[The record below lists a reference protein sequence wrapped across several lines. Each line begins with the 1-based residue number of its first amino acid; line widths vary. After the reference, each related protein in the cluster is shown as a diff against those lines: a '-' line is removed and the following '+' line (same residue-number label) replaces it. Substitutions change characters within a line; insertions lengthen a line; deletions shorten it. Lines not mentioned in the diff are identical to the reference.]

1 MSYEKLYQAVEKHK
15 DMILEAERH
24 IWKNPE
30 PGYREWKTHA
40 YLKEKYEA
48 LGYTLEEAGNIPG
61 FYTDVDT
68 GRPGP
73 FIAVFGEMD
82 SLIIP
87 SHPECDP
94 ETGAVHACGHHCQ
107 SAALLGLAAALKEP
121 GVLDGLC
128 GKIRLI
134 AVPAEEGIEIE
145 YRLGLKKEGIIKYMC
160 GKPEFMH
167 RGYLDG
173 VDIAMMI
180 HTTAGEGMAC
190 PKGSNG
196 ALIKY
201 ATFEGKSAHAGG
213 SPHKGINALYA
224 ATTALSAAN
233 ALRETFQE
241 KDTVRFHPI
250 ITKGGNVVN
259 AIPDEVRVESYLRA
273 ATVPAMKTESLKI
286 NRAFAGC
293 AAAMGC
299 GVSFTDV
306 HGFAPRY
313 NDPNLKEIV
322 KEIGLDFFAE
332 DQLRF
337 TDSWGTASSDMGDVA
352 CVIPCVHPYVG
363 GAQGASH
370 GPEWVIVDPYS
381 ACVISAKVQFGILAK
396 LLENGGERAKY
407 VVENQY
413 VPYAS
418 MEEYFAAVDSLS
430 FEGEAVTYGEDGTVT
445 LKIEE

>member
-1 MSYEKLYQAVEKHK
+1 MSYERLYQAVEKHK

-48 LGYTLEEAGNIPG
+48 LGYKLVEAGNIPG

-73 FIAVFGEMD
+73 FVAVFGEMD

-87 SHPECDP
+87 SHPESDP
-94 ETGAVHACGHHCQ
+94 ETGAVHACGHNCQ
-107 SAALLGLAAALKEP
+107 SAALLGLAAGLKEP
-121 GVLDGLC
+121 GALDGLC

-145 YRLGLKKEGIIKYMC
+145 FRLGLKKDGIIKYMC
-160 GKPEFMH
+160 GKPEFLH

-173 VDIAMMI
+173 VDMAMMV
-180 HTTAGEGMAC
+180 HTTMNGLIC

-201 ATFEGKSAHAGG
+201 ATFTGKSAHAGG

-224 ATTALSAAN
+224 ATTALSAGN

-241 KDTVRFHPI
+241 KDTVRNHPI
-250 ITKGGNVVN
+250 MTKGGNVVN
-259 AIPDEVRVESYLRA
+259 AIPDEVRIESYLRA
-273 ATVPAMKTESLKI
+273 ATVEAMYSEGKKI
-286 NRAFAGC
+286 NRAYAGC

-299 GVSFTDV
+299 GVNFTDV

-313 NDPNLKEIV
+313 NDQTLKDV
-322 KEIGLDFFAE
+322 FRKIGQDFFAE
-332 DQLRF
+332 EDLKF
-337 TDSWGTASSDMGDVA
+337 TDKWGTASSDMGDIS
-352 CVIPCVHPYVG
+352 CVMPAVHPSIG
-363 GAQGASH
+363 GAQGTAH
-370 GPEWVIVDPYS
+370 GMDYTIADPYT
-381 ACVISAKVQFGILAK
+381 ACVVSAKVQIGVLAH
-396 LLENGGERAKY
+396 LLENDGAEAKN
-407 VVENQY
+407 VLANKQ

-418 MEEYFAAVDSLS
+418 KEEYFAAVDALS
-430 FEGEAVTYGEDGTVT
+430 FDGEGVIYNEDGTVT
-445 LKIEE
+445 LKF

>member
-1 MSYEKLYQAVEKHK
+1 MSYERLYQAVEKHK
-15 DMILEAERH
+15 DMILEAERQ

-48 LGYTLEEAGNIPG
+48 LGYKLVEAGNIPG

-73 FIAVFGEMD
+73 FVAVFGEMD

-87 SHPECDP
+87 SHPESDP
-94 ETGAVHACGHHCQ
+94 ETGAVHACGHNCQ
-107 SAALLGLAAALKEP
+107 SAALLGLAAGLKEP
-121 GVLDGLC
+121 GALDGLC

-145 YRLGLKKEGIIKYMC
+145 FRLGLKKDGIIKYMC
-160 GKPEFMH
+160 GKPEFLH

-173 VDIAMMI
+173 VDMAMMV
-180 HTTAGEGMAC
+180 HTTMNGLIC

-201 ATFEGKSAHAGG
+201 ATFTGKSAHAGG

-224 ATTALSAAN
+224 ATTALSAGN

-241 KDTVRFHPI
+241 KDTVRNHPI
-250 ITKGGNVVN
+250 MTKGGNVVN
-259 AIPDEVRVESYLRA
+259 AIPDEVRIESYLRA
-273 ATVPAMKTESLKI
+273 ATVEAMYSEGKKI
-286 NRAFAGC
+286 NRAYAGC

-299 GVSFTDV
+299 GVNFTDV

-313 NDPNLKEIV
+313 NDQTMKEIFY
-322 KEIGLDFFAE
+322 KIGQNFFAE
-332 DQLRF
+332 EDLKF
-337 TDSWGTASSDMGDVA
+337 TDKWGTASSDMGDIS
-352 CVIPCVHPYVG
+352 CVMPAVHPSIG
-363 GAQGASH
+363 GAQGTAH
-370 GPEWVIVDPYS
+370 GMDYTIADPYT
-381 ACVISAKVQFGILAK
+381 ACVVSAKVQIGVLAH
-396 LLENGGERAKY
+396 LLENDGAEAKN
-407 VVENQY
+407 VLANKQ

-418 MEEYFAAVDSLS
+418 KEEYFAAVDALS
-430 FEGEAVTYGEDGTVT
+430 FDGEGVIYNEDGTVT
-445 LKIEE
+445 LKF

>member
-1 MSYEKLYQAVEKHK
+1 MSFEKLYQAVEKHK
-15 DMILEAERH
+15 DLILEAERY

-48 LGYTLEEAGNIPG
+48 LGYKLVEAGNIPG

-68 GRPGP
+68 GKPGP
-73 FIAVFGEMD
+73 VIAVFGEMD

-94 ETGAVHACGHHCQ
+94 ETGAVHACGHNCQ
-107 SAALLGLAAALKEP
+107 SAALLGLAAGLKEP

-145 YRLGLKKEGIIKYMC
+145 YRLGLKKDGIIKYLC
-160 GKPEFMH
+160 GKPEFLS

-173 VDIAMMI
+173 VDMAMMI
-180 HTTAGEGMAC
+180 HTTIKGLVC

-196 ALIKY
+196 AVIKY

-233 ALRETFQE
+233 AIRETFQE
-241 KDTVRFHPI
+241 KDTVRYHPI

-259 AIPDEVRVESYLRA
+259 AIPDEVRIESYLRA
-273 ATVPAMKTESLKI
+273 ATMDAMLAEGKKV

-299 GVSFTDV
+299 GVSFIDV
-306 HGFAPRY
+306 HGFAPRL
-313 NDPNLKEIV
+313 NDATMKNVFEK
-322 KEIGLDFFAE
+322 IGLEFFPAE
-332 DQLRF
+332 DVKF
-337 TDSWGTASSDMGDVA
+337 TENWGTASSDMGDISCVMPAVHPSIGGAAGTAHGADYRIEDPYTA
-352 CVIPCVHPYVG
+352 CVV
-363 GAQGASH
+363 
-370 GPEWVIVDPYS
+370 
-381 ACVISAKVQFGILAK
+381 SAKVQFAALAEFLK
-396 LLENGGERAKY
+396 NDGAEAKN
-407 VVENQY
+407 VLANKK
-413 VPYAS
+413 VPYPSKEA
-418 MEEYFAAVDSLS
+418 YFAAVDALS
-430 FEGEAVTYGEDGTVT
+430 FDGEGVLYNEDGTVT
-445 LKIEE
+445 LKY

>member
-40 YLKEKYEA
+40 YLKERYEA
-48 LGYTLEEAGNIPG
+48 FGYELHEAGDIPG
-61 FYTDVDT
+61 FYTDIDT
-68 GRPGP
+68 GKPGP
-73 FIAVFGEMD
+73 TIAVFGEMD

-94 ETGAVHACGHHCQ
+94 QTGAVHACGHHCQ

-134 AVPAEEGIEIE
+134 AVPAEEGIEIDF
-145 YRLGLKKEGIIKYMC
+145 RLGLKKDGIIKYMC
-160 GKPEFMH
+160 GKPEFLR

-173 VDIAMMI
+173 VDLAMMV
-180 HTTAGEGMAC
+180 HTSQNMGLAC
-190 PKGSNG
+190 NKGSNG

-201 ATFEGKSAHAGG
+201 ATFTGRSAHAGG
-213 SPHKGINALYA
+213 APHKGLNALYA
-224 ATTALSAAN
+224 ASTALSAAN

-241 KDTVRFHPI
+241 KDTVRYHPI

-259 AIPDEVRVESYLRA
+259 AIPDEVITESYLRA
-273 ATVPAMKTESLKI
+273 ATVDATKAESLKI
-286 NRAFAGC
+286 NRAFAGA

-299 GVSFTDV
+299 GVRFTDV

-313 NDPNLKEIV
+313 NDPNMKDVFKMIAA
-322 KEIGLDFFAE
+322 DFFAE
-332 DQLRF
+332 ENLNF
-337 TDSWGTASSDMGDVA
+337 TDAWGTASSDMGDIA
-352 CVIPCVHPYVG
+352 CVIPSVHPHIY

-370 GPEWVIVDPYS
+370 GPEWVIVDPYT
-381 ACVISAKVQFGILAK
+381 ACVVSAKIQLGALAAF
-396 LLENGGERAKY
+396 LENGAERAQY
-407 VVENQY
+407 VIDNKC

-418 MEEYFAAVDSLS
+418 KEEYFAAVDSLS
-430 FEGEAVTYGEDGTVT
+430 FDGEGVIYNEDGTVT
-445 LKIEE
+445 LKIEA

>member
-1 MSYEKLYQAVEKHK
+1 MSYERLYQAVEKHK

-48 LGYTLEEAGNIPG
+48 LGYKLVEAGNIPG

-94 ETGAVHACGHHCQ
+94 ETGAVHACGHNCQ
-107 SAALLGLAAALKEP
+107 SAALLGLAAGLKEP
-121 GVLDGLC
+121 GALDGLC

-145 YRLGLKKEGIIKYMC
+145 FRLGLKKDGIIKYMC
-160 GKPEFMH
+160 GKPEFLH

-173 VDIAMMI
+173 VDMAMMV
-180 HTTAGEGMAC
+180 HTTMNGLIC

-201 ATFEGKSAHAGG
+201 ATFTGKSAHAGG

-224 ATTALSAAN
+224 ATTALSAGN

-241 KDTVRFHPI
+241 KDTVRNHPI
-250 ITKGGNVVN
+250 MTKGGNVVN
-259 AIPDEVRVESYLRA
+259 AIPDEVRIESYLRA
-273 ATVPAMKTESLKI
+273 ATVEAMYSEGKKI
-286 NRAFAGC
+286 NRAYAGC

-299 GVSFTDV
+299 GVNFTDV

-313 NDPNLKEIV
+313 NDQTLKEIFY
-322 KEIGLDFFAE
+322 KIGQDFFAE
-332 DQLRF
+332 EDLKF
-337 TDSWGTASSDMGDVA
+337 TDKWGTASSDMGDIS
-352 CVIPCVHPYVG
+352 CVMPAVHPSIG
-363 GAQGASH
+363 GAQGTAH
-370 GPEWVIVDPYS
+370 GMDYTIADPYT
-381 ACVISAKVQFGILAK
+381 ACVVSAKVQIGVLAH
-396 LLENGGERAKY
+396 LLENDGAEAKN
-407 VVENQY
+407 VLANKQ

-418 MEEYFAAVDSLS
+418 KEEYFAAVDALS
-430 FEGEAVTYGEDGTVT
+430 FDGEGVIYNEDGTVT
-445 LKIEE
+445 LKF

>member
-1 MSYEKLYQAVEKHK
+1 MSYERLYQAVEKHK
-15 DMILEAERH
+15 GMILEAERQ

-48 LGYTLEEAGNIPG
+48 LGYKLVEAGNIPG

-87 SHPECDP
+87 SHPESDP
-94 ETGAVHACGHHCQ
+94 ETGAVHACGHNCQ
-107 SAALLGLAAALKEP
+107 SAALLGLAAGLKEP
-121 GVLDGLC
+121 GALDGLC

-145 YRLGLKKEGIIKYMC
+145 FRLGLKKDGIIKYMC
-160 GKPEFMH
+160 GKPEFLH

-173 VDIAMMI
+173 VDMAMMV
-180 HTTAGEGMAC
+180 HTTMNGLIC

-201 ATFEGKSAHAGG
+201 ATFTGKSAHAGG

-224 ATTALSAAN
+224 ATTALSAGN

-241 KDTVRFHPI
+241 KDTVRNHPI
-250 ITKGGNVVN
+250 MTKGGNVVN
-259 AIPDEVRVESYLRA
+259 AIPDEVRIESYLRA
-273 ATVPAMKTESLKI
+273 ATVEAMYSEGKKI
-286 NRAFAGC
+286 NRAYAGC

-299 GVSFTDV
+299 GVNFTDV

-313 NDPNLKEIV
+313 NDQTLKEIFY
-322 KEIGLDFFAE
+322 KIGQDFFAE
-332 DQLRF
+332 EDLKF
-337 TDSWGTASSDMGDVA
+337 TDKWGTASSDMGDIS
-352 CVIPCVHPYVG
+352 CVMPAVHPSIG
-363 GAQGASH
+363 GAQGTAH
-370 GPEWVIVDPYS
+370 GMDYTIADPYT
-381 ACVISAKVQFGILAK
+381 ACVVSAKVQIGVLAH
-396 LLENGGERAKY
+396 LLENDGAEAKN
-407 VVENQY
+407 VLANKQ

-418 MEEYFAAVDSLS
+418 KEEYFAAVDALS
-430 FEGEAVTYGEDGTVT
+430 FDGEGVIYNEDGTVT
-445 LKIEE
+445 LKF

>member
-1 MSYEKLYQAVEKHK
+1 MSYERLYQAVEKHK

-48 LGYTLEEAGNIPG
+48 LGYKLVEAGNIPG

-73 FIAVFGEMD
+73 FVAVFGEMD

-87 SHPECDP
+87 SHPESDP
-94 ETGAVHACGHHCQ
+94 ETGAVHACGHNCQ
-107 SAALLGLAAALKEP
+107 SAALLGLAAGLKEP
-121 GVLDGLC
+121 GALDGLC

-145 YRLGLKKEGIIKYMC
+145 FRLGLKKDGIIKYMC
-160 GKPEFMH
+160 GKPEFLH

-173 VDIAMMI
+173 VDMAMMV
-180 HTTAGEGMAC
+180 HTTMNGLIC

-196 ALIKY
+196 AMIKY
-201 ATFEGKSAHAGG
+201 ATFTGKSAHAGG

-224 ATTALSAAN
+224 ATTALSAGN

-241 KDTVRFHPI
+241 KDTVRNHPI
-250 ITKGGNVVN
+250 MTKGGNVVN
-259 AIPDEVRVESYLRA
+259 AIPDEVRIESYLRA
-273 ATVPAMKTESLKI
+273 ATVEAMYSEGKKI
-286 NRAFAGC
+286 NRAYAGC

-299 GVSFTDV
+299 GVNFTDV

-313 NDPNLKEIV
+313 NDQTLKEIFY
-322 KEIGLDFFAE
+322 KIGQDFFAE
-332 DQLRF
+332 EDLKF
-337 TDSWGTASSDMGDVA
+337 TDKWGTASSDMGDIS
-352 CVIPCVHPYVG
+352 CVMPAVHPSIG
-363 GAQGASH
+363 GAQGTAH
-370 GPEWVIVDPYS
+370 GMDYTIADPYT
-381 ACVISAKVQFGILAK
+381 ACVVSAKVQIGVLAH
-396 LLENGGERAKY
+396 LLENDGAEAKN
-407 VVENQY
+407 VLANKQ

-418 MEEYFAAVDSLS
+418 KEEYFAAVDALS
-430 FEGEAVTYGEDGTVT
+430 FDGEGVIYNEDGTVT
-445 LKIEE
+445 LNF

>member
-1 MSYEKLYQAVEKHK
+1 MSYERLYQAVEKHK
-15 DMILEAERH
+15 DMILEAERQ

-48 LGYTLEEAGNIPG
+48 LGYKLVEAGNIPG

-87 SHPECDP
+87 SHPESDP
-94 ETGAVHACGHHCQ
+94 ETGAVHACGHNCQ
-107 SAALLGLAAALKEP
+107 SAALLGLAAGLKEP
-121 GVLDGLC
+121 GALDGLC

-145 YRLGLKKEGIIKYMC
+145 FRLGLKKDGIIKYMC
-160 GKPEFMH
+160 GKPEFLH

-173 VDIAMMI
+173 VDMAMMV
-180 HTTAGEGMAC
+180 HTTMNGLIC

-201 ATFEGKSAHAGG
+201 ATFTGKSAHAGG

-224 ATTALSAAN
+224 ATTALSAGN

-241 KDTVRFHPI
+241 KDTVRNHPI
-250 ITKGGNVVN
+250 MTKGGNVVN
-259 AIPDEVRVESYLRA
+259 AIPDEVRIESYLRA
-273 ATVPAMKTESLKI
+273 ATVEAMYSEGKKI
-286 NRAFAGC
+286 NRAYAGC

-299 GVSFTDV
+299 GVNFTDV

-313 NDPNLKEIV
+313 NDQTLKEIFY
-322 KEIGLDFFAE
+322 KIGQDFFAE
-332 DQLRF
+332 EDLKF
-337 TDSWGTASSDMGDVA
+337 TDKWGTASSDMGDIS
-352 CVIPCVHPYVG
+352 CVMPAVHPSIG
-363 GAQGASH
+363 GAQGTAH
-370 GPEWVIVDPYS
+370 GMDYTIADPYT
-381 ACVISAKVQFGILAK
+381 ACVVSAKVQIGVLAH
-396 LLENGGERAKY
+396 LLENDGAEAKN
-407 VVENQY
+407 VLANKQ

-418 MEEYFAAVDSLS
+418 KEEYFAAVDALS
-430 FEGEAVTYGEDGTVT
+430 FDGEGVIYNEDGTVT
-445 LKIEE
+445 LKF